1 MDRSNSLP
9 WLISGVLFIGIIIV
23 GVLWINTSRELES
36 VLADNSSDIRSQ
48 RDEIMDKCTGPNADQ
63 EACDEALTDLAN
75 ILREFSAELSVA
87 ATSSAQIQ

>member
-9 WLISGVLFIGIIIV
+9 WLISGVLSIGIIIV

-48 RDEIMDKCTGPNADQ
+48 RDEIMDKCPGPNAAQ